1 MPRLTNFTV
10 YSKFPA
16 IARSGTNISVANLS
30 VPSATLNPFE
40 FVERSTSI
48 SVSSGDILSC
58 VISANGKTVPAP
70 YYFWTDP
77 VKTVRCS
84 VRVERNSPTTATIIA
99 SAYNADFSNPVTSDA
114 FSVSVSVKAFRVP

>member
-1 MPRLTNFTV
+1 MPRLNNFTV
-10 YSKFPA
+10 NSKFPA

-40 FVERSTSI
+40 NTQSSVSI
-48 SVSSGDILSC
+48 AVSSGDILSC
-58 VISANGKTVPAP
+58 VITANGKTVPAP

-77 VKTVRCS
+77 VKTVRYS
-84 VRVERNSPTTATIIA
+84 VRVERNSPTTARIIA
-99 SAYNADFSNPVTSDA
+99 DASNADFVNPVTTDA